1 MGGNGQLTCPRRNRI
16 LRARLESPTQQK
28 TIFSN
33 DDDESPTT
41 QLLTAPKN
49 DGRLVDHTSLPGGE
63 VVKETYDLEPFS
75 SSSTDPDISIYAISF
90 VPTKRTGGGGGRKE
104 AVIYNSLLLSH
115 HRAP

>member
-1 MGGNGQLTCPRRNRI
+1 M
-16 LRARLESPTQQK
+16 
-28 TIFSN
+28 
-33 DDDESPTT
+33 
-41 QLLTAPKN
+41 
-49 DGRLVDHTSLPGGE
+49 
-63 VVKETYDLEPFS
+63 VKETYDLEPFS